1 MRVMKQTFMYSNYVT
16 DLSKRFRF
24 GNVRGFTLTEVL
36 VVIVVFSILATIAVP
51 QFIAFRPTNRLNGAA
66 RQIYSELMWARAKAV
81 NENRTYVVTFPTNYS
96 MQIAGTTTRVV
107 NIQTD
112 YSDVTLTSSAS
123 TVTFSS
129 RGTTDAT
136 PTITLTNSGG
146 TKTVTLRIT
155 GTASIS

>member
-1 MRVMKQTFMYSNYVT
+1 MSFIAGSTRLLQRS
-16 DLSKRFRF
+16 DH
-24 GNVRGFTLTEVL
+24 RGFTLTEL
-36 VVIVVFSILATIAVP
+36 LTVIVIFSILAAIAVP
-51 QFIAFRPTNRLNGAA
+51 QFIAFRPKNRLNGAA
-66 RQIYSELMWARAKAV
+66 RQVYSELMWARAKAV

-96 MQIAGTTTRVV
+96 IQIAGSTTRVV
-107 NIQTD
+107 NLQTE

-146 TKTVTLRIT
+146 TKTVTVRIT

>member
-1 MRVMKQTFMYSNYVT
+1 MVRLLMKPTGR
-16 DLSKRFRF
+16 LRHC
-24 GNVRGFTLTEVL
+24 GAFTLVELL
-36 VVIVVFSILATIAVP
+36 VATVVFSVLAGIAVP
-51 QFIAFRPTNRLNGAA
+51 QFIAFRPKNRLNGAA
-66 RQIYSELMWARAKAV
+66 RQVYSELMWARAKAV
-81 NENRTYVVTFPTNYS
+81 NENRTYVVTFPTSYTI
-96 MQIAGTTTRVV
+96 QIAGSTTRVV

-123 TVTFSS
+123 SVTFSS
-129 RGTTDAT
+129 RGTTDVT